1 MDVPLTVPKPKHSL
15 LPVLV
20 ALFVLSYGLMTMLIV
35 EQGRTIQAQ
44 RTLISQLYGD
54 SLQLNQIQRAEVEKR
69 NGHLPAKPNAAPQAK
84 TPDIQ
89 VAPKQESKP
98 SAGKLH
104 RALPQ
109 KPPSNTSE
117 MADERRNLTS
127 I

>member
-1 MDVPLTVPKPKHSL
+1 MDSPLTVPKAKHSL

-35 EQGRTIQAQ
+35 EQGRTIAVQ

-54 SLQLNQIQRAEVEKR
+54 SLQLNDIRKAEVEKR
-69 NGHLPAKPNAAPQAK
+69 NSQLHAKPNAGSQAK
-84 TPDIQ
+84 TPSTQ
-89 VAPKQESKP
+89 VAPNEQGKQSP
-98 SAGKLH
+98 GKLH
-104 RALPQ
+104 KVLPQ